1 MVLNIVES
9 PKKGTFRRCCPQ
21 ANYPMKKVVFTL
33 VSLMAACIMC
43 QAQDGRVSIEQDP
56 AIGKLLEIYARG
68 NSDTQYYTIQ
78 IGFGSFSMAEELKAE
93 AAIDFPDWPAKI
105 VFDSPTYRVQVGRF
119 RNRLDAEREF
129 LEVRKKYPGA
139 LLLRPG
145 DR

>member
-1 MVLNIVES
+1 MTENSVES
-9 PKKGTFRRCCPQ
+9 PKKGTFRPCYPLEK
-21 ANYPMKKVVFTL
+21 YPMKKVVFTL
-33 VSLMAACIMC
+33 VLLLAGCTTSL
-43 QAQDGRVSIEQDP
+43 AQDGRVTVEQDP
-56 AIGKLLEIYARG
+56 AIGKLLAIYTKG

-78 IGFGSFSMAEELKAE
+78 VGFGSFSLAEQLKAE
-93 AAIDFPDWPAKI
+93 AEIDFPDWPAKI

-129 LEVRKKYPGA
+129 VEVRKKYPGA

>member
-1 MVLNIVES
+1 MSGNVVES
-9 PKKGTFRRCCPQ
+9 PKKGTFRACYPQ
-21 ANYPMKKVVFTL
+21 EKYPMKKVVFTMVFLL
-33 VSLMAACIMC
+33 VACSTNL
-43 QAQDGRVSIEQDP
+43 AQEGRVTVEQDP
-56 AIGKLLEIYARG
+56 AIGKLLAIYTRG

-78 IGFGSFSMAEELKAE
+78 IGFGSFSMAEQLKAE
-93 AAIDFPDWPAKI
+93 AEIDFPDWPAKI

>member
-1 MVLNIVES
+1 MIKNTVES
-9 PKKGTFRRCCPQ
+9 PKKGTFRACHTQ
-21 ANYPMKKVVFTL
+21 EKYPMKKVVFTMVL
-33 VSLMAACIMC
+33 LIAASAASLAQQGSVS
-43 QAQDGRVSIEQDP
+43 VEQDP
-56 AIGKLLEIYARG
+56 AIGKLLAIYTKG

-78 IGFGSFSMAEELKAE
+78 IGFGSFSMAEQLKAE
-93 AAIDFPDWPAKI
+93 AEIDFPDWPAKI

-129 LEVRKKYPGA
+129 VEVRKKYPGA

>member
-1 MVLNIVES
+1 MGVNAVKS
-9 PKKGTFRRCCPQ
+9 PKKGTFSTCDTQ
-21 ANYPMKKVVFTL
+21 EKYPMKKVVFTMVLL
-33 VSLMAACIMC
+33 VVASSAGL
-43 QAQDGRVSIEQDP
+43 AQDGRVTVEQDP
-56 AIGKLLEIYARG
+56 AIGKLLAIYTKG

-78 IGFGSFSMAEELKAE
+78 IGFGSFSMAEQLKAE
-93 AAIDFPDWPAKI
+93 AEIDFPDWPAKI

-129 LEVRKKYPGA
+129 AEVRKKYPGA